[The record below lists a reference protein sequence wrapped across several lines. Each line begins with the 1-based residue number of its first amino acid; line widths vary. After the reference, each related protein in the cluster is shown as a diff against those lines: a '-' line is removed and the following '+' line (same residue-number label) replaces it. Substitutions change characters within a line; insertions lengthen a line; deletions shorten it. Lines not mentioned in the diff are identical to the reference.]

1 MKTLKYIGIGL
12 LALTFSV
19 ANAQGD
25 VKLWLYND
33 CGSGEEVSEAQ
44 KMAVMYS
51 EDMKIH
57 LEDAL
62 ANGPSQVEIDAVK
75 AAAESR
81 YEANQKTLNE
91 GRARFLTEEQK
102 AKVMA
107 VSKDEFVSQ
116 EVENFKIRYKNQ
128 AEKGLAMAKE
138 MEQKPLISAETS
150 PSPAHD
156 NVRFS
161 FVAQESADFS
171 VELYSVSGSYLG
183 VIYNGSANAKV
194 PVVFNYNAAKLSE
207 GVYIYKILAGDEVYV
222 KKFVVRR

>member
-12 LALTFSV
+12 LALAFSA
-19 ANAQGD
+19 ANGQGE
-25 VKLWLYND
+25 VKSWLYND
-33 CGSGEEVSEAQ
+33 CGSGEEVSEVQ

-51 EDMKIH
+51 ENMKMH

-62 ANGPSQVEIDAVK
+62 VNGPSDAEIAAVK
-75 AAAESR
+75 ESAAIR
-81 YEANQKTLNE
+81 FDRNQKTLEE
-91 GRARFLTEEQK
+91 GRANFLTESQK

-107 VSKDEFVSQ
+107 VNKEEFVSQ
-116 EVENFKIRYKNQ
+116 EVENFRIRYKNQ
-128 AEKGLAMAKE
+128 AEKGLAMANEMQEKE
-138 MEQKPLISAETS
+138 MISAETS

-161 FVAQESADFS
+161 FVAQNEADFS

-183 VIYNGSANAKV
+183 TIYNGSANAKV
-194 PVVFNYNAAKLSE
+194 PVVFNYNTAKLSE
-207 GVYIYKILAGDEVYV
+207 GVYIYKILAGDQVYV